1 MRKAVVL
8 SLVWIGMG
16 CGSPDKNAAVEPKP
30 PVVSSNMDM
39 KMLTKLSENVFDA
52 SLFEEWGLSGDWT
65 LERQGREELVAFQLD
80 AGGLAL
86 QTPGGVFRGGLA
98 SDSDVLV
105 LIYQWQAPGPP
116 TRTVLNLSKA
126 EGLFQ
131 GHLQVLG
138 GDVSEPEAIAM
149 KPAQK

>member
-1 MRKAVVL
+1 
-8 SLVWIGMG
+8 
-16 CGSPDKNAAVEPKP
+16 
-30 PVVSSNMDM
+30 
-39 KMLTKLSENVFDA
+39 MLTKLSENVFDA

-65 LERQGREELVAFQLD
+65 LERQGREEVVAFRLD
-80 AGGLAL
+80 EGGLSL
-86 QTPGGVFRGGLA
+86 QTQGGVFRGGLA

-126 EGLFQ
+126 EGLLQ

-138 GDVSEPEAIAM
+138 GDVSEPEVIAM